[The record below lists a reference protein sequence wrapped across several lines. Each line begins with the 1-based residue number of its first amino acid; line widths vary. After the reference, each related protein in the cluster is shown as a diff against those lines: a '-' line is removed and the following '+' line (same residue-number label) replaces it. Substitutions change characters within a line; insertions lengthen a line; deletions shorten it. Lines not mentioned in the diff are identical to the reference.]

1 VRAQDDLERSAMG
14 AGSSGLGGKQV
25 GGGGAGK
32 QAGER
37 AAERADEREG
47 ERHSIWT
54 VILCI
59 QLMN

>member
-1 VRAQDDLERSAMG
+1 MG
-14 AGSSGLGGKQV
+14 AGSSGLGGKQA

-37 AAERADEREG
+37 VAERADEREG

>member
-1 VRAQDDLERSAMG
+1 MG

-25 GGGGAGK
+25 GGRGAGK

-37 AAERADEREG
+37 VAERADEREG